1 MEIAAV
7 THNEVMELRSKLLEV
22 LIKYGQTV
30 PVKERYLSLNEI
42 ALMTGKTKM
51 FVKSAL
57 ESLQEKGSITIE
69 HNKIIINKMALK

>member
-1 MEIAAV
+1 LEIAAV
-7 THNEVMELRSKLLEV
+7 THNEVMELRSKLLVV

-30 PVKERYLSLNEI
+30 PEKERYLSLSEM

-57 ESLQEKGSITIE
+57 ESFQKKGSITIE
-69 HNKIIINKMALK
+69 HNRIIINKMALK